1 LVALCFKAA
10 FRLIYKKQQSIKRSF
25 LLYFFLSGL
34 FFSGFVTAP
43 IEVNAKE
50 LNQIAQSSAGDEG
63 DDEDDE
69 DC

>member
-1 LVALCFKAA
+1 MD
-10 FRLIYKKQQSIKRSF
+10 QHSIKRSF

-34 FFSGFVTAP
+34 FFSGFVNAP